1 MLKPSKLKITT
12 FLPAV
17 ESKQVDKWTGSQD
30 SLKRAKAET
39 ARGNTGEHDNG
50 RAIRIKQVVIPLTK

>member
-1 MLKPSKLKITT
+1 
-12 FLPAV
+12 V